1 MRVFRWRK
9 DGKAWGARVATVKLD
24 AADAFRLEVC
34 DREFQNDLRYSK
46 SVASESSSEKNG
58 IPDNYSDDAE
68 NT

>member
-1 MRVFRWRK
+1 MKHGVRGRRWSSRMPRMRFVSR
-9 DGKAWGARVATVKLD
+9 
-24 AADAFRLEVC
+24 VC
-34 DREFQNDLRYSK
+34 DQEFQNDLRYSK